1 MASPCS
7 SLHARG
13 LCNSVFGDSW
23 AEVAAALGRSPC
35 GGNEPPRCRAWQ
47 VLNRRIVWDVCRVA
61 CKTTWDCDANGG
73 AATSAPVG
81 GGADT
86 TVVHLA
92 FAADAALLP
101 AVGASIT
108 SAVASSRSSTRLHV
122 HLMTT
127 TASLPAAHALRRCL
141 AASLAQHP
149 RLAGGRLRL
158 TVVDFE
164 TAAVRR
170 GLARLLPSD
179 ENHQTAAAVEAQP
192 SRRQA
197 LKSVRPYARRQA
209 LKSVLYA
216 RNLKARENF
225 VRVYLALSWLP
236 GGPSAS
242 LLSSC
247 CRSASTS
254 PTCCRRWSARCGLTL
269 TQSCAATS
277 PTSSPE
283 RAPPRGTSRSLEIA
297 RDHLRSPETAL
308 KAPPRGTSRSQSSPW
323 RCATQRVRRHGDST
337 RPSTTPSAK
346 PPPPAR
352 PPGPWALCSAR
363 RCGSAC
369 STQAAPL
376 MPASPSSA
384 FGPPAETNHALM
396 SSN

>member
-225 VRVYLALSWLP
+225 VRFYLADLLPAVERTLWLDADTIVRCDLSHLFA
-236 GGPSAS
+236 GAG
-242 LLSSC
+242 
-247 CRSASTS
+247 
-254 PTCCRRWSARCGLTL
+254 
-269 TQSCAATS
+269 AA
-277 PTSSPE
+277 PWH
-283 RAPPRGTSRSLEIA
+283 LEIT
-297 RDHLRSPETAL
+297 RDCSRSPEI
-308 KAPPRGTSRSQSSPW
+308 
-323 RCATQRVRRHGDST
+323 T
-337 RPSTTPSAK
+337 RDCVE
-346 PPPPAR
+346 
-352 PPGPWALCSAR
+352 G
-363 RCGSAC
+363 
-369 STQAAPL
+369 AAPWHL
-376 MPASPSSA
+376 EEPVIAVALRDAASTETRRLNATIHHTLRQTAAAGSSA
-384 FGPPAETNHALM
+384 GPMGPLQREAMRQCVQHAGGAFNAGVSLLCFWAAGGDK
-396 SSN
+396 SCINE